1 MSSSRV
7 YKGAEKEDLTKEN
20 DKSIRQKDNQ
30 QCEECEV
37 IMVKGW
43 HYYQKKGLD
52 HMLKYF
58 RKVE

>member
-37 IMVKGW
+37 IMVKG
-43 HYYQKKGLD
+43 
-52 HMLKYF
+52 
-58 RKVE
+58 